1 MSDKRGERASGTEQP
16 EHHPEYNRERLEA
29 AAGEISKN
37 YGVECSLCRVI
48 SRRWAHYAG
57 SETPAFPEER
67 IRITKD
73 WGVILGGGGLDESD
87 KASVRDYLRGV
98 LRSIS

>member
-1 MSDKRGERASGTEQP
+1 MSDKSGERVSGSEHP
-16 EHHPEYNRERLEA
+16 EHSPEYNRERLEE

-57 SETPAFPEER
+57 SETPVFPEER
-67 IRITKD
+67 IRINQD
-73 WGVILGGGGLDESD
+73 WGVILGGGGLIESD
-87 KASVRDYLRGV
+87 KAYVRDYLKGV
-98 LRSIS
+98 LGSIS